1 MFNLTDLLDQ
11 LGAHFALVVIA
22 CIELLVAA
30 LLVARAVRS
39 EDNRP
44 VGGRRANMVG
54 KVGENGAEM
63 LRALG
68 CRHFEANLLIRR
80 SDMMPLYVVGDL
92 ASLLGLP
99 LESLQE
105 DLAAVLPNMADREAA
120 RSLWKTYQHWD
131 GEVPLRREL
140 QRRDGEWLTIDFHR
154 LPDEDADLVSIY
166 RSTDL
171 HGRLEQ
177 YEHRLQDAEDASQS
191 KTTFLSR
198 MSHEIRT
205 PMNGIIGMLTLAKSR
220 LSADSPAM
228 QYLHKADELSEHL
241 LSLINDIL
249 DMSRIE
255 AGKVELEHKPFSLR
269 ELGTKLYDMFAKNLE
284 ARGIRYAVEYEN
296 VTVDYLMG
304 DELRISQIIINFLS
318 NAVKFTEKGEIV
330 VTFRQMML
338 RDGVADLMI
347 RVHDTGTGMEP
358 EFINRIFRPFEQE
371 SIETQHRY
379 GGTGLGMA
387 ITDQLVRLMGGE
399 IVVESQPGKG
409 SDFSVFLHLPVTE
422 RPAQPAEAQSSEEAA
437 SQDDSAFVGRRILM
451 AEDNEINAEIAQE
464 ILGSMGAKVD
474 VVGDGQQAVD
484 AFNGHG
490 VGYYDFILLDVQ
502 MPVMDGRTAART
514 IRRLPRADAAGI
526 PIFALSADAFVED
539 ERLSAEAGM
548 NGHFAKPVD
557 FAALQHSVGRFLAKR
572 ERKTL

>member
-11 LGAHFALVVIA
+11 LGAHFSLVVIA
-22 CIELLVAA
+22 CIELLAAA

-44 VGGRRANMVG
+44 VGGRRSAVG
-54 KVGENGAEM
+54 KAGENGAEM
-63 LRALG
+63 LRALNF
-68 CRHFEANLLIRR
+68 RRFEANLLLRR
-80 SDMMPLYVVGDL
+80 ADMMPLYAVGDL
-92 ASLLGLP
+92 AGLLGLP

-105 DLAAVLPNMADREAA
+105 DLAAVLPNMADGEAA

-131 GEVPLRREL
+131 GTAPLHREL
-140 QRRDGEWLTIDFHR
+140 QRTDGEWLTVDFRR
-154 LPDEDADLVSIY
+154 LQDEDVDLVTIY

-220 LSADSPAM
+220 LSADNPAM
-228 QYLHKADELSEHL
+228 QYLHKADELSDHL

-269 ELGTKLYDMFAKNLE
+269 KLGAKLYDMFAKNLE

-296 VTVDYLMG
+296 VTVDYLIG

-338 RDGVADLMI
+338 RNGVADLMI
-347 RVHDTGTGMEP
+347 RVHDTGAGMEP

-371 SIETQHRY
+371 SIEIGHRY
-379 GGTGLGMA
+379 GGTGPGMA

-422 RPAQPAEAQSSEEAA
+422 RPARPAVAEGRDEAA
-437 SQDDSAFVGRRILM
+437 SRDDSAFVGRRILM

-464 ILGSMGAKVD
+464 VLSGMGAKVD

-557 FAALQHSVGRFLAKR
+557 FTALQHSVDRFLAKK

>member
-11 LGAHFALVVIA
+11 LGAHFSLVVIA
-22 CIELLVAA
+22 CIELLAAA

-44 VGGRRANMVG
+44 VGGRRSAVG
-54 KVGENGAEM
+54 KAGENGAEM
-63 LRALG
+63 LRALNF
-68 CRHFEANLLIRR
+68 RRFEANLLLRR
-80 SDMMPLYVVGDL
+80 ADMMPLYAVGDL
-92 ASLLGLP
+92 AGLLGLP

-105 DLAAVLPNMADREAA
+105 DLAAVLPNMADGEAA

-131 GEVPLRREL
+131 GTAPLHREL
-140 QRRDGEWLTIDFHR
+140 QRTDGEWLTVDFRR
-154 LPDEDADLVSIY
+154 LQDEDVDLITIY

-220 LSADSPAM
+220 LSADNPAM
-228 QYLHKADELSEHL
+228 QYLHKADELSDHL

-269 ELGTKLYDMFAKNLE
+269 KLGAKLYDMFAKNLE

-296 VTVDYLMG
+296 VTVDYLIG
-304 DELRISQIIINFLS
+304 DELHISQIIINFLS

-338 RDGVADLMI
+338 RNGVADLMI
-347 RVHDTGTGMEP
+347 RVHDTGAGMEP

-371 SIETQHRY
+371 SIEIGHRY

-422 RPAQPAEAQSSEEAA
+422 RPARPAVAEGRDEAA
-437 SQDDSAFVGRRILM
+437 SRDDRAFVGRRILM

-464 ILGSMGAKVD
+464 VLSGMGAKVD

-557 FAALQHSVGRFLAKR
+557 FTALQHSVGRFLAKK

>member
-1 MFNLTDLLDQ
+1 MFNFTDLLDQ
-11 LGAHFALVVIA
+11 LGAHFSLVVIA
-22 CIELLVAA
+22 CIELLAAA

-44 VGGRRANMVG
+44 VGGRRSAVG
-54 KVGENGAEM
+54 KAGENGAEM
-63 LRALG
+63 LRALNF
-68 CRHFEANLLIRR
+68 RRFEANLLLCRA
-80 SDMMPLYVVGDL
+80 DMMPLYAVGDL
-92 ASLLGLP
+92 AGLLGLP

-105 DLAAVLPNMADREAA
+105 DLAAVLPNMADGEAA

-131 GEVPLRREL
+131 GTAPLHREL
-140 QRRDGEWLTIDFHR
+140 QRTDGEWLTVDFRR
-154 LPDEDADLVSIY
+154 LQDEDVDLVTIY

-220 LSADSPAM
+220 LSADNPAM
-228 QYLHKADELSEHL
+228 QYLHKADELSDHL

-269 ELGTKLYDMFAKNLE
+269 KLGTKLYDMFAKNLE

-296 VTVDYLMG
+296 VTVGYLIG

-338 RDGVADLMI
+338 RNGVADLMI
-347 RVHDTGTGMEP
+347 RVHDTGAGMEP

-371 SIETQHRY
+371 SIEIGHRY

-422 RPAQPAEAQSSEEAA
+422 RPSRPAVAEGRDEAA
-437 SQDDSAFVGRRILM
+437 SRDDRAFVGRRILM
-451 AEDNEINAEIAQE
+451 AEDNEINAEIAQKV
-464 ILGSMGAKVD
+464 LSGMGAKVD

-514 IRRLPRADAAGI
+514 IRRLPRAAAAGI

-557 FAALQHSVGRFLAKR
+557 FTALQHSVGRFLAKK

>member
-11 LGAHFALVVIA
+11 LGAHFSLVVIA
-22 CIELLVAA
+22 CIELLAAA
-30 LLVARAVRS
+30 LLVARAFRS

-44 VGGRRANMVG
+44 VGGRRSAVG
-54 KVGENGAEM
+54 KAGENGAEL
-63 LRALG
+63 LRALNF
-68 CRHFEANLLIRR
+68 RRFEANLLLRR
-80 SDMMPLYVVGDL
+80 ADMMPLYAVGDL
-92 ASLLGLP
+92 AELLGLP

-105 DLAAVLPNMADREAA
+105 DLAAVLPNMADGEAT

-131 GEVPLRREL
+131 GTAPLHREL
-140 QRRDGEWLTIDFHR
+140 QRTDGEWLTVDFR
-154 LPDEDADLVSIY
+154 
-166 RSTDL
+166 
-171 HGRLEQ
+171 
-177 YEHRLQDAEDASQS
+177 RLQDAEDASQS

-220 LSADSPAM
+220 LSADNPAM
-228 QYLHKADELSEHL
+228 QYLHKADELSDHL

-269 ELGTKLYDMFAKNLE
+269 KLGTKLYDMFAKNLE

-296 VTVDYLMG
+296 VTVDYLIG

-338 RDGVADLMI
+338 RNGVADLMI
-347 RVHDTGTGMEP
+347 LVHDTGAGMEP

-371 SIETQHRY
+371 SIEIGHRY

-422 RPAQPAEAQSSEEAA
+422 RPARPAVAEGRDEAA
-437 SQDDSAFVGRRILM
+437 SRDDSAFVGRRILM

-464 ILGSMGAKVD
+464 VLSGMGAKVD

-490 VGYYDFILLDVQ
+490 VGYYDFILMDVQ

-514 IRRLPRADAAGI
+514 IRRLPRAAAAGI

-557 FAALQHSVGRFLAKR
+557 FTALQHSVGRFLAKK

>member
-22 CIELLVAA
+22 CVELLAAA

-44 VGGRRANMVG
+44 VGGRRAATAG

-68 CRHFEANLLIRR
+68 FRHFEANLLIRR
-80 SDMMPLYVVGDL
+80 ADMMPTYAVGDL
-92 ASLLGLP
+92 AGLLGLP

-105 DLAAVLPNMADREAA
+105 DLAAILPNMADREAA

-131 GEVPLRREL
+131 GTAPLHREL
-140 QRRDGEWLTIDFHR
+140 QRKDGEWLTIDFRR
-154 LPDEDADLVSIY
+154 LPDEDMDLVTIY

-177 YEHRLQDAEDASQS
+177 YEHRLQDAEEASQS

-220 LSADSPAM
+220 LSADNPAM
-228 QYLHKADELSEHL
+228 QYLRKADELSDHL

-284 ARGIRYAVEYEN
+284 ARGIHYAVEYEN
-296 VTVDYLMG
+296 VTVDYLVG

-318 NAVKFTEKGEIV
+318 NAVKFTEKGEII

-399 IVVESQPGKG
+399 IVVESRPGKG

-422 RPAQPAEAQSSEEAA
+422 RPAQTAEAEGREESA
-437 SQDDSAFVGRRILM
+437 SRYDTAFAGRRILM

-464 ILGSMGAKVD
+464 ILGSMGAQVD

-514 IRRLPRADAAGI
+514 IRRLPRADAADI

-557 FAALQHSVGRFLAKR
+557 FTALQHSVGRFLAKR
-572 ERKTL
+572 EKKTL

>member
-11 LGAHFALVVIA
+11 LGAHFSLVVIA
-22 CIELLVAA
+22 CIELLAA
-30 LLVARAVRS
+30 AFLMARAVRS

-44 VGGRRANMVG
+44 VGGRRSAVG
-54 KVGENGAEM
+54 KAGENGAEM
-63 LRALG
+63 LRALNF
-68 CRHFEANLLIRR
+68 RRFEANLLLRR
-80 SDMMPLYVVGDL
+80 ADMMPLYAVGDL
-92 ASLLGLP
+92 AGLLGLP

-105 DLAAVLPNMADREAA
+105 DLAAVLPNMADGEAA

-131 GEVPLRREL
+131 GTAPLHREL
-140 QRRDGEWLTIDFHR
+140 QRTDGEWLTVDFRR
-154 LPDEDADLVSIY
+154 LQDEDVDLVTIY

-220 LSADSPAM
+220 LSADNPAM
-228 QYLHKADELSEHL
+228 QYLHKADELSDHL

-269 ELGTKLYDMFAKNLE
+269 KLGAKLYDMFAKNLE

-296 VTVDYLMG
+296 VTVDYLIG

-318 NAVKFTEKGEIV
+318 SAVKFTEKGEIV

-338 RDGVADLMI
+338 RNGVADLMI
-347 RVHDTGTGMEP
+347 RVHDTGAGMEP

-371 SIETQHRY
+371 SIEIGHRY

-422 RPAQPAEAQSSEEAA
+422 RPARPAVAEGRDEAA
-437 SQDDSAFVGRRILM
+437 SRDDSAFVGRRILM

-464 ILGSMGAKVD
+464 VLSGMGAKVD

-526 PIFALSADAFVED
+526 PIFALSTDAFVED

-557 FAALQHSVGRFLAKR
+557 FTALQHSVGRFLAKK

>member
-22 CIELLVAA
+22 CIELLAAA

-54 KVGENGAEM
+54 KAGENGAEM

-68 CRHFEANLLIRR
+68 FRRFEANLLIRR
-80 SDMMPLYVVGDL
+80 TDMMPLYAVGDL
-92 ASLLGLP
+92 AGLLGLP

-131 GEVPLRREL
+131 GTAPLRREL
-140 QRRDGEWLTIDFHR
+140 QRKDGEWLTVDFRR
-154 LPDEDADLVSIY
+154 LPDENMDLVTIY

-171 HGRLEQ
+171 HSRLEQ

-220 LSADSPAM
+220 LRADDPAM
-228 QYLHKADELSEHL
+228 QYLHKADELSDHL

-422 RPAQPAEAQSSEEAA
+422 RPAQPDAAENHEEAA
-437 SQDDSAFVGRRILM
+437 GQDDSAFVGRRILM

-464 ILGSMGAKVD
+464 ILGGMGAKVD
-474 VVGDGQQAVD
+474 VVSDGQQAVD

-514 IRRLPRADAAGI
+514 IRRLPRADAADI

-557 FAALQHSVGRFLAKR
+557 FTALQHSVGRFLAKR

>member
-11 LGAHFALVVIA
+11 LGAHFSLVVIA
-22 CIELLVAA
+22 CIELLAA
-30 LLVARAVRS
+30 AFLMARAVRS

-44 VGGRRANMVG
+44 VGGRRSAVG
-54 KVGENGAEM
+54 KAGENGAEM
-63 LRALG
+63 LRALNF
-68 CRHFEANLLIRR
+68 RRFEANLLLRR
-80 SDMMPLYVVGDL
+80 ADMMPLYAVGDL
-92 ASLLGLP
+92 AGLLGLP

-105 DLAAVLPNMADREAA
+105 DLAAVLPNMADGEAA

-131 GEVPLRREL
+131 GTAPLHREL
-140 QRRDGEWLTIDFHR
+140 QRSDGEWLTVDFRR
-154 LPDEDADLVSIY
+154 LQDEDVDLVTIY

-220 LSADSPAM
+220 LSADNPAM
-228 QYLHKADELSEHL
+228 QYLHKADELSDHL

-269 ELGTKLYDMFAKNLE
+269 KLGAKLYDMFAKNLE

-296 VTVDYLMG
+296 VTVDYLIG

-318 NAVKFTEKGEIV
+318 SAVKFTEKGEIV

-338 RDGVADLMI
+338 RNGVADLMI
-347 RVHDTGTGMEP
+347 RVHDTGAGMEP

-371 SIETQHRY
+371 SIEIGHRY

-422 RPAQPAEAQSSEEAA
+422 RPARPAVAEGRDEAA
-437 SQDDSAFVGRRILM
+437 SRDDSAFVGRRILM

-464 ILGSMGAKVD
+464 VLSGMGAKVD

-514 IRRLPRADAAGI
+514 IRRLPRAAAAGI

-557 FAALQHSVGRFLAKR
+557 FTALQHSVGRFLAKK

>member
-11 LGAHFALVVIA
+11 LGAHFSLVVIA
-22 CIELLVAA
+22 CIELLAA
-30 LLVARAVRS
+30 AFLMARAVRS

-44 VGGRRANMVG
+44 VGGRRSAVG
-54 KVGENGAEM
+54 KAGENGAEM
-63 LRALG
+63 LRALNF
-68 CRHFEANLLIRR
+68 RRFEANLLLRR
-80 SDMMPLYVVGDL
+80 ADMMPLYAVGDL
-92 ASLLGLP
+92 AGLLGLP

-105 DLAAVLPNMADREAA
+105 DLAAVLPNMADGEAA

-131 GEVPLRREL
+131 GTAPLHREL
-140 QRRDGEWLTIDFHR
+140 QRTDGEWLTVDFRR
-154 LPDEDADLVSIY
+154 LQDEDVDLVTIY

-198 MSHEIRT
+198 MSHDIRT
-205 PMNGIIGMLTLAKSR
+205 PLNGIIGMLTLAKSR
-220 LSADSPAM
+220 LSADNPAM
-228 QYLHKADELSEHL
+228 QYLHKADELSDHL

-269 ELGTKLYDMFAKNLE
+269 KLGDKLYDMFAKNLE

-296 VTVDYLMG
+296 VTVDYLIG

-338 RDGVADLMI
+338 RNGVADLMI
-347 RVHDTGTGMEP
+347 RVHDTGAGMEP

-371 SIETQHRY
+371 SIEIGHRY

-409 SDFSVFLHLPVTE
+409 SDFSVLTVWAGCRWIPPQAITLKPWPW
-422 RPAQPAEAQSSEEAA
+422 RCWWRRQSFGALCASAA
-437 SQDDSAFVGRRILM
+437 W
-451 AEDNEINAEIAQE
+451 
-464 ILGSMGAKVD
+464 SMPT
-474 VVGDGQQAVD
+474 AV
-484 AFNGHG
+484 
-490 VGYYDFILLDVQ
+490 
-502 MPVMDGRTAART
+502 PTPCAA
-514 IRRLPRADAAGI
+514 PG
-526 PIFALSADAFVED
+526 
-539 ERLSAEAGM
+539 
-548 NGHFAKPVD
+548 
-557 FAALQHSVGRFLAKR
+557 
-572 ERKTL
+572 

>member
-11 LGAHFALVVIA
+11 LGAHFSLVVIA
-22 CIELLVAA
+22 CIELLAAA

-44 VGGRRANMVG
+44 VGGRRSAVG
-54 KVGENGAEM
+54 KAGENGAEM
-63 LRALG
+63 LRALNF
-68 CRHFEANLLIRR
+68 RRFEANLLLRR
-80 SDMMPLYVVGDL
+80 ADMMPLYAVGDL
-92 ASLLGLP
+92 AGLLGLP

-105 DLAAVLPNMADREAA
+105 DLAAVLPNMADGEAA

-131 GEVPLRREL
+131 GTAPLHREL
-140 QRRDGEWLTIDFHR
+140 QRTDGEWLTVDFRR
-154 LPDEDADLVSIY
+154 LQDEDVDLVTIY

-220 LSADSPAM
+220 LSADNPAM
-228 QYLHKADELSEHL
+228 QYLHKADELSDHL

-269 ELGTKLYDMFAKNLE
+269 KLGAKLYDMFAKNLE

-296 VTVDYLMG
+296 VTVDYLIG

-338 RDGVADLMI
+338 RNGVADLMI
-347 RVHDTGTGMEP
+347 RVHGTGAGMEP

-371 SIETQHRY
+371 SIEIGHRY
-379 GGTGLGMA
+379 GGTGPGMA

-422 RPAQPAEAQSSEEAA
+422 RPARPAVAEGRDEAA
-437 SQDDSAFVGRRILM
+437 SRDDSAFVGRRILI

-464 ILGSMGAKVD
+464 VLSGMGAKVD

-557 FAALQHSVGRFLAKR
+557 FTALQHSVGRFLAKK

>member
-11 LGAHFALVVIA
+11 LGAHFSLVVIA
-22 CIELLVAA
+22 CIELLAAA
-30 LLVARAVRS
+30 LLVARAFRS

-44 VGGRRANMVG
+44 VGGRRSAVG
-54 KVGENGAEM
+54 KAGENGAEI
-63 LRALG
+63 LRALNF
-68 CRHFEANLLIRR
+68 RRFEANLLLRR
-80 SDMMPLYVVGDL
+80 ADMMPLYAVGDL
-92 ASLLGLP
+92 AGLLGLP

-105 DLAAVLPNMADREAA
+105 DLAAVLPNMADGEAA

-131 GEVPLRREL
+131 GTAPLHREL
-140 QRRDGEWLTIDFHR
+140 QRTDGEWLTVDFR
-154 LPDEDADLVSIY
+154 
-166 RSTDL
+166 
-171 HGRLEQ
+171 
-177 YEHRLQDAEDASQS
+177 RLQDAEDASQS

-220 LSADSPAM
+220 LSADNPAM
-228 QYLHKADELSEHL
+228 QYLHKADELSDHL

-255 AGKVELEHKPFSLR
+255 AGKVELEYKPFSLR
-269 ELGTKLYDMFAKNLE
+269 KLGAKLYDMFAKNLE

-296 VTVDYLMG
+296 VTVDYLIG

-338 RDGVADLMI
+338 RNGVADLMI
-347 RVHDTGTGMEP
+347 LVHDTGAGMEP

-371 SIETQHRY
+371 SIEIGHRY

-422 RPAQPAEAQSSEEAA
+422 RPARPAAAEGRDEAA
-437 SQDDSAFVGRRILM
+437 SRDDRAFVGRRILM

-464 ILGSMGAKVD
+464 VLSGMGAKVD

-514 IRRLPRADAAGI
+514 IRRLPRTAAAGI

-548 NGHFAKPVD
+548 NGHFTKPVD
-557 FAALQHSVGRFLAKR
+557 FTALQHSVGRFLAKK

>member
-1 MFNLTDLLDQ
+1 M
-11 LGAHFALVVIA
+11 
-22 CIELLVAA
+22 
-30 LLVARAVRS
+30 
-39 EDNRP
+39 
-44 VGGRRANMVG
+44 
-54 KVGENGAEM
+54 
-63 LRALG
+63 
-68 CRHFEANLLIRR
+68 
-80 SDMMPLYVVGDL
+80 
-92 ASLLGLP
+92 
-99 LESLQE
+99 
-105 DLAAVLPNMADREAA
+105 
-120 RSLWKTYQHWD
+120 
-131 GEVPLRREL
+131 
-140 QRRDGEWLTIDFHR
+140 
-154 LPDEDADLVSIY
+154 DLVTIY

-220 LSADSPAM
+220 LSADNPAM
-228 QYLHKADELSEHL
+228 QYLHKADELSDHL

-255 AGKVELEHKPFSLR
+255 AGKVELEHKPFSMR
-269 ELGTKLYDMFAKNLE
+269 KL
-284 ARGIRYAVEYEN
+284 
-296 VTVDYLMG
+296 
-304 DELRISQIIINFLS
+304 
-318 NAVKFTEKGEIV
+318 
-330 VTFRQMML
+330 
-338 RDGVADLMI
+338 
-347 RVHDTGTGMEP
+347 
-358 EFINRIFRPFEQE
+358 
-371 SIETQHRY
+371 
-379 GGTGLGMA
+379 
-387 ITDQLVRLMGGE
+387 
-399 IVVESQPGKG
+399 
-409 SDFSVFLHLPVTE
+409 
-422 RPAQPAEAQSSEEAA
+422 
-437 SQDDSAFVGRRILM
+437 
-451 AEDNEINAEIAQE
+451 
-464 ILGSMGAKVD
+464 GAKVD

-557 FAALQHSVGRFLAKR
+557 FTALQHSVGRFLAKK

>member
-1 MFNLTDLLDQ
+1 M
-11 LGAHFALVVIA
+11 
-22 CIELLVAA
+22 
-30 LLVARAVRS
+30 
-39 EDNRP
+39 
-44 VGGRRANMVG
+44 
-54 KVGENGAEM
+54 
-63 LRALG
+63 
-68 CRHFEANLLIRR
+68 
-80 SDMMPLYVVGDL
+80 
-92 ASLLGLP
+92 
-99 LESLQE
+99 
-105 DLAAVLPNMADREAA
+105 
-120 RSLWKTYQHWD
+120 
-131 GEVPLRREL
+131 
-140 QRRDGEWLTIDFHR
+140 
-154 LPDEDADLVSIY
+154 DLVTIY

-191 KTTFLSR
+191 KTTFLSC

-220 LSADSPAM
+220 LSADNPAM
-228 QYLHKADELSEHL
+228 QYLHKADELSDHL

-269 ELGTKLYDMFAKNLE
+269 KLGAKLYDMFAKDLE
-284 ARGIRYAVEYEN
+284 ARGIRYEVEYEN
-296 VTVDYLMG
+296 VTVDYLIG

-330 VTFRQMML
+330 V
-338 RDGVADLMI
+338 
-347 RVHDTGTGMEP
+347 
-358 EFINRIFRPFEQE
+358 
-371 SIETQHRY
+371 
-379 GGTGLGMA
+379 
-387 ITDQLVRLMGGE
+387 
-399 IVVESQPGKG
+399 ESQPGKG

-422 RPAQPAEAQSSEEAA
+422 RPARPAVAEGRDEAA
-437 SQDDSAFVGRRILM
+437 SRDDSAFVGRRILM

-464 ILGSMGAKVD
+464 VLSGMGAKVD

-557 FAALQHSVGRFLAKR
+557 FTALQHSVGRFLAKK

>member
-11 LGAHFALVVIA
+11 LGAHFSLVVIA
-22 CIELLVAA
+22 CIELLAA
-30 LLVARAVRS
+30 AFLMARAVRS

-44 VGGRRANMVG
+44 VGGRRSAVG
-54 KVGENGAEM
+54 KAGENGAEM
-63 LRALG
+63 LRALNF
-68 CRHFEANLLIRR
+68 RRFEANLLLRR
-80 SDMMPLYVVGDL
+80 ADMMPLYAVGDL
-92 ASLLGLP
+92 AGLLGLP

-105 DLAAVLPNMADREAA
+105 DLAAVLPNMADGEAA

-131 GEVPLRREL
+131 GTAPLHREL
-140 QRRDGEWLTIDFHR
+140 QRTDGEWLTVDFRR
-154 LPDEDADLVSIY
+154 LQDEDVDLVTIY

-220 LSADSPAM
+220 LSADNPAM
-228 QYLHKADELSEHL
+228 QYLHKADELSDHL

-269 ELGTKLYDMFAKNLE
+269 KLGAKLYDMFAKNLE

-296 VTVDYLMG
+296 VTVDYLIG

-338 RDGVADLMI
+338 RNGVADLMI
-347 RVHDTGTGMEP
+347 RVHDTGAGMEP

-371 SIETQHRY
+371 SIEIGHRY

-422 RPAQPAEAQSSEEAA
+422 RPARPAVAEGRDEAA
-437 SQDDSAFVGRRILM
+437 SRDDSAFVGRRILM

-464 ILGSMGAKVD
+464 VLSGMGAKVD

-514 IRRLPRADAAGI
+514 IRRLPRAAAAGI

-557 FAALQHSVGRFLAKR
+557 FTALQHSVGRFLAKK

>member
-11 LGAHFALVVIA
+11 LGAHFSLVVIA
-22 CIELLVAA
+22 CIELLAAA

-44 VGGRRANMVG
+44 VGGRRSAVG
-54 KVGENGAEM
+54 KAGENGAEM
-63 LRALG
+63 LRALNF
-68 CRHFEANLLIRR
+68 RRFEANLLLRR
-80 SDMMPLYVVGDL
+80 ADMMPLYAVGDL
-92 ASLLGLP
+92 AGLLGLP

-105 DLAAVLPNMADREAA
+105 DLAAVLPNMADGEAA

-131 GEVPLRREL
+131 GTAPLHREL
-140 QRRDGEWLTIDFHR
+140 QRTDGEWLTVDFRR
-154 LPDEDADLVSIY
+154 LQDEDVDLITIY

-220 LSADSPAM
+220 LSADNPAM
-228 QYLHKADELSEHL
+228 QYLHKADELSDHL

-269 ELGTKLYDMFAKNLE
+269 KLGAKLYDMFAKNLE

-296 VTVDYLMG
+296 VTVDYLIG
-304 DELRISQIIINFLS
+304 DELRVSQIIINFLP

-338 RDGVADLMI
+338 RNGVADLMI
-347 RVHDTGTGMEP
+347 RVHDTGAGMEP

-371 SIETQHRY
+371 SIEIGHRY

-422 RPAQPAEAQSSEEAA
+422 RPSRPAVAEGRDEAA
-437 SQDDSAFVGRRILM
+437 SRDDRAFVGRRILM

-464 ILGSMGAKVD
+464 VLSGMGAKVD

-514 IRRLPRADAAGI
+514 IRRLPRAAAAGI
-526 PIFALSADAFVED
+526 PIFVLSADAFVED

-557 FAALQHSVGRFLAKR
+557 FTALQHSVGRFLAKK

>member
-11 LGAHFALVVIA
+11 LGAHFSLVVIA
-22 CIELLVAA
+22 CIELLAAA
-30 LLVARAVRS
+30 LLVARAFRS

-44 VGGRRANMVG
+44 VGGRRSAVG
-54 KVGENGAEM
+54 KAGENGAEI
-63 LRALG
+63 LRALNF
-68 CRHFEANLLIRR
+68 RRFEANLLLRR
-80 SDMMPLYVVGDL
+80 ADMMPLYAVGDL
-92 ASLLGLP
+92 AGLLGLP

-105 DLAAVLPNMADREAA
+105 DLAAVLPNMADGEAA

-131 GEVPLRREL
+131 GTAPLHREL
-140 QRRDGEWLTIDFHR
+140 QRTDGEWLTVDFR
-154 LPDEDADLVSIY
+154 
-166 RSTDL
+166 
-171 HGRLEQ
+171 
-177 YEHRLQDAEDASQS
+177 RLQDAEDASQS

-220 LSADSPAM
+220 LSADNPAM
-228 QYLHKADELSEHL
+228 QYLHKADELSDHL

-255 AGKVELEHKPFSLR
+255 AGKVELEYKPFSLR
-269 ELGTKLYDMFAKNLE
+269 KLGAKLYDMFAKNLE

-296 VTVDYLMG
+296 VTVDYLIG

-338 RDGVADLMI
+338 RNGVADLMI
-347 RVHDTGTGMEP
+347 LVHDTGAGMEP

-371 SIETQHRY
+371 SIEIGHRY

-422 RPAQPAEAQSSEEAA
+422 RPARPAAAEGRDEAA
-437 SQDDSAFVGRRILM
+437 SRDDRAFVGRRILM

-464 ILGSMGAKVD
+464 VLSGMGAKVD

-548 NGHFAKPVD
+548 NGHFTKPVD
-557 FAALQHSVGRFLAKR
+557 FTALQHSVGRFLAKK

>member
-11 LGAHFALVVIA
+11 LGAHFSLVVIA
-22 CIELLVAA
+22 CIELLAAA

-44 VGGRRANMVG
+44 VGGRRSAVG
-54 KVGENGAEM
+54 KAGENGAEL
-63 LRALG
+63 LRALNF
-68 CRHFEANLLIRR
+68 RRFEANLLLRR
-80 SDMMPLYVVGDL
+80 ADMMPLYAVGDL
-92 ASLLGLP
+92 AELLGLP

-105 DLAAVLPNMADREAA
+105 DLAAVLPNMADGEAT

-131 GEVPLRREL
+131 GTAPLHREL
-140 QRRDGEWLTIDFHR
+140 QRTDGEWLTVDFRR
-154 LPDEDADLVSIY
+154 LQDEDVDLITIY

-220 LSADSPAM
+220 LSADNPAM
-228 QYLHKADELSEHL
+228 QYLHKADELSDHL

-269 ELGTKLYDMFAKNLE
+269 KLGTKLYDMFAKNLE

-296 VTVDYLMG
+296 VTVDYLIG

-338 RDGVADLMI
+338 RNGVADLMI
-347 RVHDTGTGMEP
+347 RVHDTGAGMEP

-371 SIETQHRY
+371 SIEIGHRY

-422 RPAQPAEAQSSEEAA
+422 RPARPAVAEGRDEAA
-437 SQDDSAFVGRRILM
+437 SRDDSAFVGRRILM

-464 ILGSMGAKVD
+464 VLSGMGAKVD

-514 IRRLPRADAAGI
+514 IRRLPRAAAAGI

-557 FAALQHSVGRFLAKR
+557 FTALQHSVGRFLAKK

>member
-11 LGAHFALVVIA
+11 LGAHFSLVVIA
-22 CIELLVAA
+22 CIELLAAA
-30 LLVARAVRS
+30 LLVARAFRS

-44 VGGRRANMVG
+44 VGGRRSAVG
-54 KVGENGAEM
+54 KAGENGAEL
-63 LRALG
+63 LRALNF
-68 CRHFEANLLIRR
+68 RRFEANLLLRR
-80 SDMMPLYVVGDL
+80 ADMMPLYAVGDL
-92 ASLLGLP
+92 AELLGLP

-105 DLAAVLPNMADREAA
+105 DLAAVLPNMADGEAT

-131 GEVPLRREL
+131 GTAPLHREL
-140 QRRDGEWLTIDFHR
+140 QRTDGEWLTVDFR
-154 LPDEDADLVSIY
+154 
-166 RSTDL
+166 
-171 HGRLEQ
+171 
-177 YEHRLQDAEDASQS
+177 RLQDAEDASQS

-220 LSADSPAM
+220 LSADNPAM
-228 QYLHKADELSEHL
+228 QYLHKADELSDHL

-269 ELGTKLYDMFAKNLE
+269 KLGTKLYDMFAKNLE

-296 VTVDYLMG
+296 VTVDYLIG

-338 RDGVADLMI
+338 RNGVADLMI
-347 RVHDTGTGMEP
+347 LVHDTGAGMEP

-371 SIETQHRY
+371 SIEIGHRY

-422 RPAQPAEAQSSEEAA
+422 RPARPAVAEGRDEAA
-437 SQDDSAFVGRRILM
+437 SRDDSAFVGRRILM

-464 ILGSMGAKVD
+464 VLSGMGAKVD

-514 IRRLPRADAAGI
+514 IRRLPRAAAAGI

-557 FAALQHSVGRFLAKR
+557 FTALQHSVGRFLAKK